1 MPNVSRVWMDR
12 VAEATD
18 LGADLIKGQQRRSD
32 YDSLYFGLQDMM
44 DILIGGS
51 YRDVMYPR
59 RSTRRRSTRRSK
71 PRRSTRRS
79 KPRTLSKWQKYIKNK
94 RNHIKLRNG
103 KLNLKKMAVQYRK
116 KNK

>member
-71 PRRSTRRS
+71 PR
-79 KPRTLSKWQKYIKNK
+79 TLSKWQKYIKNK